1 LENGSTPMGVTA
13 DRLLRLMVASRQP
26 VADYSHDTLR
36 VVAREQPKPIRLRI
50 EVSDGQW
57 RAKRV

>member
-1 LENGSTPMGVTA
+1 MGVTA

-26 VADYSHDTLR
+26 VADYSLDTLR
-36 VVAREQPKPIRLRI
+36 VVARGQPKPIRLRI